1 MASLTKDSFSEDVNR
16 EKTNRETSAS
26 SGALAPQVTSK
37 VTVTSSVAEGNHQ
50 QTPSQQKVQPMDVS
64 KFGLDFYSEKVS
76 GVGESDKNIQDNKA
90 PIYLSST
97 TATAVRLDS
106 SLVHKNEVSGD
117 LSLYKSESTVPT
129 VFSKAG
135 GAVEGNLNKTEVPN
149 IQNEPGD
156 EKNVDKGPF
165 LTKEQFDDLV
175 RRCSFL
181 AIYSS
186 AKVPKVRY
194 KRLEESVLTICRLFY
209 TRRHKIDWFVEELNR
224 SEGHDWTVSQW
235 VAFLHGSN
243 FKMVKLKAYK
253 GIGNFCY
260 YNGSVFTTA
269 GILGSCKCLREV
281 RTGFGGKQGNRDV
294 LPDEELKALYE
305 SEEIVKVDPNAFPDD
320 SEIAPLKPV
329 RPRMTLKRQSDSIA
343 QTYGLENSSLK
354 NPKIS
359 YSLTMGEVA
368 FESLSKAGSSPMETD
383 SDVEIAELEA
393 SQQENDM
400 ESTESSESGTKNS
413 IEKDSPKRAS
423 RKRVVEDSMSRSQK
437 TLDTNSTQD
446 SRIHNNER
454 LSLSDTVY
462 RKDTKSKMDDRNQQT
477 SDEYIDSIL
486 IKFSVQMQE
495 KLDRAIQELEI
506 KMDLIT
512 QRVSKL
518 EERFERQIS

>member
-1 MASLTKDSFSEDVNR
+1 MASFTKESSSDDGNR
-16 EKTNRETSAS
+16 EKAYSESPPS
-26 SGALAPQVTSK
+26 SGAFTPGVTCK
-37 VTVTSSVAEGNHQ
+37 V
-50 QTPSQQKVQPMDVS
+50 PSQQIPLPFGVS
-64 KFGLDFYSEKVS
+64 NLESDFYSENVTC
-76 GVGESDKNIQDNKA
+76 VGENKKNIQDNKA
-90 PIYLSST
+90 PVYPSSFDA
-97 TATAVRLDS
+97 ATNNLDAS
-106 SLVHKNEVSGD
+106 IVLTKQASGD
-117 LSLYKSESTVPT
+117 FTLSNTESNVTTNSVKGIDAT
-129 VFSKAG
+129 
-135 GAVEGNLNKTEVPN
+135 EGNLNTTQN
-149 IQNEPGD
+149 ASIQSELRD
-156 EKNVDKGPF
+156 EKNVDRGPL

-175 RRCSFL
+175 RRCSFF

-294 LPDEELKALYE
+294 LADEELKALYE
-305 SEEIVKVDPNAFPDD
+305 SEEIIKVDPNAFPDD

-343 QTYGLENSSLK
+343 QTYGLENSSLR

-359 YSLTMGEVA
+359 YSLTMGEVVGDGP
-368 FESLSKAGSSPMETD
+368 SKTGSSPMETD
-383 SDVEIAELEA
+383 SEVEGAELEA

-400 ESTESSESGTKNS
+400 ESTESSESDTKDS
-413 IEKDSPKRAS
+413 TEKDSARRAS
-423 RKRVVEDSMSRSQK
+423 RKRIRENSMSQSLNL
-437 TLDTNSTQD
+437 LDTNSTQD
-446 SRIHNNER
+446 SLIHDHEKFSFSSVGPKETTQSR
-454 LSLSDTVY
+454 LDS
-462 RKDTKSKMDDRNQQT
+462 RNQEA

-486 IKFSVQMQE
+486 TRFSVQMQD
-495 KLDRAIQELEI
+495 KLDRAIQVLET

-518 EERFERQIS
+518 EEERLGR